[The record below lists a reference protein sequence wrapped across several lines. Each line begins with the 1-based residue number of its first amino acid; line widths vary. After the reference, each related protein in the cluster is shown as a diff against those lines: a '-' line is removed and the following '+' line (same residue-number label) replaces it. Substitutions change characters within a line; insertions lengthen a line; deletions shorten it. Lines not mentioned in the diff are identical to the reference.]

1 MALSQQLVQK
11 QTQKLVMTQDLRQS
25 IELLPLSKLE
35 LSERIETELLENPL
49 LELKEEEDSSR
60 DAQEKEARQRERSS
74 EDDASESESRSRE
87 EYSDYGQI
95 DYEGADRKNQFLQN
109 AVTSHRSLQEYL
121 IEQLRLTNLSPPE
134 FEAATIIVSAIDQKG
149 FLTESPEI
157 LLDDQ
162 NLPAGAIN
170 KILSTIRELDPPGCG
185 VSGVQEALLVQA
197 ALQNAE
203 PFVLKLLEHHFQ
215 DLERLDYKKI
225 EKETGSNESR
235 IHSALQFIRTLEPF
249 PGTLYSSR
257 EPDYVVPDLIVVDL
271 EDRIDVIINDDWIPS
286 LQINEAYK
294 KLLSGGKEGDT
305 EYLETK
311 LSSAT
316 WLLRGIKQRRQ
327 TLYRTMQT
335 IVQHQE
341 EFFRQ
346 GHGHLVPLTLREV
359 ADDLEMHESTI
370 SRITTNKYVQTR
382 WGIFELKYFFTSAL
396 RKADGGRGESSTNIK
411 ERVQKIVDSEDPSS
425 PFSDQEIADQIASE
439 GVSIARRTVAKYRK
453 VLNIPAAERRRIL
466 KGMGRS
472 GQDRSG

>member
-11 QTQKLVMTQDLRQS
+11 QTQRLVMTQDLRQS
-25 IELLPLSKLE
+25 IELLPLSNLE
-35 LSERIETELLENPL
+35 LSERIQTELLENPL
-49 LELKEEEDSSR
+49 LELKEEEETTR
-60 DAQEKEARQRERSS
+60 EAPQSNAS
-74 EDDASESESRSRE
+74 EDDARESESRSRE

-95 DYEGADRKNQFLQN
+95 DYEGAERKNQFLQN

-134 FEAATIIVSAIDQKG
+134 FEAATILVSAIDQKG
-149 FLTESPEI
+149 FLTESPEL
-157 LLDDQ
+157 LLDGQ
-162 NLPAGAIN
+162 NLPSAAVH

-197 ALQNAE
+197 ALQKAE
-203 PFVLKLLEHHFQ
+203 PFVLKLLEHHFE

-225 EKETGSNESR
+225 EKETGSNEAR

-249 PGTLYSSR
+249 PGTLYSTR
-257 EPDYVVPDLIVVDL
+257 EPDYVVPDLIVVNV
-271 EDRIDVIINDDWIPS
+271 EDRIDVLINDDWIPS
-286 LQINEAYK
+286 LQINESYK
-294 KLLSGGKEGDT
+294 QLLSDGKQANA
-305 EYLETK
+305 EYLESK

-327 TLYRTMQT
+327 TLYRTMKA
-335 IVQHQE
+335 IVEHQE
-341 EFFRQ
+341 PFFRQ

-396 RKADGGRGESSTNIK
+396 RKAEGGRGESSTNIK
-411 ERVQKIVDSEDPSS
+411 DRLQKLVDSEDPSS
-425 PFSDQEIADQIASE
+425 PLSDQEIADRIAGE

-453 VLNIPAAERRRIL
+453 VLNIPSAERRRIL
-466 KGMGRS
+466 KSMK
-472 GQDRSG
+472 

>member
-1 MALSQQLVQK
+1 
-11 QTQKLVMTQDLRQS
+11 MTQDLRQS
-25 IELLPLSKLE
+25 IELLPLSNLE
-35 LSERIETELLENPL
+35 LSERIQNELMENPL
-49 LELKEEEDSSR
+49 LELKEEDDSTRETPATPSEASR
-60 DAQEKEARQRERSS
+60 

-87 EYSDYGQI
+87 EYSDYGQV
-95 DYEGADRKNQFLQN
+95 DYEGAERKNQFLQN

-121 IEQLRLTNLSPPE
+121 IEQLRLTNLDQKE
-134 FEAATIIVSAIDQKG
+134 FEAATMIVSAIDQKG
-149 FLTESPEI
+149 FLTESPE
-157 LLDDQ
+157 LLLEGMD
-162 NLPAGAIN
+162 LPAGAMN
-170 KILSTIRELDPPGCG
+170 RILSTIRELDPPGCG

-203 PFVLKLLEHHFQ
+203 PFVLKLLERHFQ

-225 EKETGSNESR
+225 EKETGSNEAR

-249 PGTLYSSR
+249 PGTLYSTR

-286 LQINEAYK
+286 LQINESYRN
-294 KLLSGGKEGDT
+294 LLSGGKEGDT
-305 EYLETK
+305 EYLESK

-327 TLYRTMQT
+327 TLYRTMKA
-335 IVQHQE
+335 IVENQE

-396 RKADGGRGESSTNIK
+396 KKSDGGRGESSTNIK
-411 ERVQKIVDSEDPSS
+411 EKVQKLVDSENPES
-425 PFSDQEIADQIASE
+425 PLSDQEIATRIAEE

-453 VLNIPAAERRRIL
+453 ILNIPSAERRRIL
-466 KGMGRS
+466 KSMNRS
-472 GQDRSG
+472 

>member
-25 IELLPLSKLE
+25 IELLPLSNLE

-257 EPDYVVPDLIVVDL
+257 EPNYVVPDLIVVDL

-316 WLLRGIKQRRQ
+316 ERQ
-327 TLYRTMQT
+327 C
-335 IVQHQE
+335 
-341 EFFRQ
+341 RQ
-346 GHGHLVPLTLREV
+346 GQSL
-359 ADDLEMHESTI
+359 
-370 SRITTNKYVQTR
+370 
-382 WGIFELKYFFTSAL
+382 
-396 RKADGGRGESSTNIK
+396 
-411 ERVQKIVDSEDPSS
+411 
-425 PFSDQEIADQIASE
+425 
-439 GVSIARRTVAKYRK
+439 
-453 VLNIPAAERRRIL
+453 
-466 KGMGRS
+466 
-472 GQDRSG
+472 

>member
-11 QTQKLVMTQDLRQS
+11 QTQRLVMTQDLRQS
-25 IELLPLSKLE
+25 IELLPLSNLE
-35 LSERIETELLENPL
+35 LSERIQSELLENPL
-49 LELKEEEDSSR
+49 LELKEEEENR
-60 DAQEKEARQRERSS
+60 EPQERPERQSS
-74 EDDASESESRSRE
+74 EDDNSEAESRARE

-109 AVTSHRSLQEYL
+109 AVTSHSSLQEYL
-121 IEQLRLTNLSPPE
+121 TEQLRLTNLNAQE

-149 FLTESPEI
+149 FLTESPEV
-157 LLDDQ
+157 LLEDQ
-162 NLPAGAIN
+162 QLPPGGIN
-170 KILSTIRELDPPGCG
+170 KVLSTIRELDPPGCG

-203 PFVLKLLEHHFQ
+203 PFVLKLLERHFE

-225 EKETGSNESR
+225 EKETGCNETR

-257 EPDYVVPDLIVVDL
+257 EPDYVVPDLIVVEL
-271 EDRIDVIINDDWIPS
+271 EDRINVIINDDWIPA
-286 LQINEAYK
+286 LQINESYK
-294 KLLSGGKEGDT
+294 TLLSGGKEGDT

-335 IVQHQE
+335 IVEHQE
-341 EFFRQ
+341 DFFRK

-411 ERVQKIVDSEDPSS
+411 ERVQKLVDAEDPSS
-425 PFSDQEIADQIASE
+425 PLSDQEIADRIASE

-453 VLNIPAAERRRIL
+453 ILNIPSAERRRIL
-466 KGMGRS
+466 KGMGR
-472 GQDRSG
+472 GK

>member
-25 IELLPLSKLE
+25 IELLPLSNLE
-35 LSERIETELLENPL
+35 LSERIETELMENPL
-49 LELKEEEDSSR
+49 LEAKEEEDNSAETQEGTPPSR
-60 DAQEKEARQRERSS
+60 EETDP
-74 EDDASESESRSRE
+74 ESESRSRE

-95 DYEGADRKNQFLQN
+95 DYEGAERKNQFLQN
-109 AVTSHRSLQEYL
+109 AVSSHRSLQEYL
-121 IEQLRLTNLSPPE
+121 IEQLRLTNLEGKE
-134 FEAATIIVSAIDQKG
+134 FEAATAIISALDQKG
-149 FLTESPEI
+149 FLTQSPE
-157 LLDDQ
+157 LLVEDM
-162 NLPAGAIN
+162 NLAPGALN
-170 KILSTIRELDPPGCG
+170 RILSTIRELDPPGCA

-215 DLERLDYKKI
+215 DLEKLDYKKI
-225 EKETGSNESR
+225 EKETGSNEVR

-257 EPDYVVPDLIVVDL
+257 EPDYIVPDLIVVDL
-271 EDRIDVIINDDWIPS
+271 EDRVDVIINDDWIPS
-286 LQINEAYK
+286 LQINESYK
-294 KLLSGGKEGDT
+294 KLLSGGKDSDT
-305 EYLETK
+305 EYLESK

-327 TLYRTMQT
+327 TLYRTMKA
-335 IVQHQE
+335 IVEHQE

-346 GHGHLVPLTLREV
+346 GHGYLVPLTLREV

-396 RKADGGRGESSTNIK
+396 RKADGGKGESSTNIK
-411 ERVQKIVDSEDPSS
+411 ERVQKLVDSEDPSN
-425 PFSDQEIADQIASE
+425 PLSDQEIADRIAGE

-453 VLNIPAAERRRIL
+453 ILNIPSAERRRIL
-466 KGMGRS
+466 KSMGRGS
-472 GQDRSG
+472 